1 MGKAIIVN
9 TLRLAKTAYLSNVFP
24 IPQEILTQIH
34 KQIFHCI
41 WLKNLEPIPRKTL
54 FLPKNKGSI
63 KIKEPEIHNLAMQT
77 KHLLNLKYKKIQPPW
92 THLATYWLA
101 KDIYKFGNEYNNLK
115 SNSKVKTINQ
125 KTPFYYNDLI
135 NYIKTQN
142 PNPPKIEAYT
152 NLLYEHPSRRLKI

>member
-1 MGKAIIVN
+1 
-9 TLRLAKTAYLSNVFP
+9 
-24 IPQEILTQIH
+24 
-34 KQIFHCI
+34 
-41 WLKNLEPIPRKTL
+41 
-54 FLPKNKGSI
+54 
-63 KIKEPEIHNLAMQT
+63 MQT